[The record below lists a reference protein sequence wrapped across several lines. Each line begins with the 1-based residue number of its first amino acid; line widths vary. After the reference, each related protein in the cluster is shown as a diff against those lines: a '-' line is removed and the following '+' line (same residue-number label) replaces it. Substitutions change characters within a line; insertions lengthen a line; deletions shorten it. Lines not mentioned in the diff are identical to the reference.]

1 MVGEQLGTQKAQLL
15 GLSTNSSGANK
26 RKRGQPKHEGR
37 VLRDEINR
45 LGELIVR
52 LRSKQT
58 SCLCQ
63 VPANVADEYQSG
75 AMVGCDGPCGG
86 WYHPQC
92 IGYTKK
98 DATKVLLST
107 LPFCCYECKEM
118 VETSI

>member
-1 MVGEQLGTQKAQLL
+1 MPTP
-15 GLSTNSSGANK
+15 GLPHTA
-26 RKRGQPKHEGR
+26 
-37 VLRDEINR
+37 
-45 LGELIVR
+45 ELPHTALSHMVR

-58 SCLCQ
+58 PCLCQ
-63 VPANVADEYQSG
+63 ALANVAGEYQSG

-92 IGYTKK
+92 IGYTEK
-98 DATKVLLST
+98 DANKVLLST